1 METNQTAQM
10 VAWLDEERRKDKA
23 LITKLEER
31 NQSQTALLEDQT
43 RRIQALENELVQM
56 RQQQISANRFDETVE
71 RLRTEFNAQLEELQK
86 RRATVDQDFK
96 KMRDMDR
103 EALMKSIEEL
113 RQEVIQRVD
122 RAIQPRRTEEE
133 RLSRVAT
140 ELQDYAS
147 NLSKG
152 LEDFERSLGFLEEQ
166 RRQDARRLSD
176 INGELAELA
185 KKSETHQAKAEL
197 LEDLSRRNERAV
209 TELNGTVGE
218 FRQQRQEWNEQQAL
232 SDQQRERTM
241 NDMLK
246 RMDGFADDMTLF
258 SKQVE
263 SWADTNRQMKQKLED
278 FDRLADRVERRLN
291 EAAEMQRLSEER
303 FRQEW
308 EDFMSDDQRR
318 WRQFT
323 ITNEES
329 WRENEKALT
338 EIQATMTQVN
348 ELSERQSEHLK
359 YLNRTQQELM
369 AALAERYSALREQI
383 EESQTSLPALS

>member
-10 VAWLDEERRKDKA
+10 VAWLDEERRKDKT
-23 LITKLEER
+23 LITRLEER
-31 NQSQTALLEDQT
+31 NQSQAALLEDQS
-43 RRIQALENELVQM
+43 RRLQALENELVQI
-56 RQQQISANRFDETVE
+56 RQQQISPNRFDETVE
-71 RLRTEFNAQLEELQK
+71 RLRTEFNAQLEEIQK
-86 RRATVDQDFK
+86 RRTTVDQDFK

-152 LEDFERSLGFLEEQ
+152 LEEFERSLGFLEEQ

-185 KKSETHQAKAEL
+185 KKSEAHQAKAEL
-197 LEDLSRRNERAV
+197 VEDISRRNERAV
-209 TELNGTVGE
+209 TELTGSIGE

-232 SDQQRERTM
+232 ADQQRERTM

-263 SWADTNRQMKQKLED
+263 TWADTNRQMKQKLEE
-278 FDRLADRVERRLN
+278 FERLADRVERRLN

-369 AALAERYSALREQI
+369 VALAERYSSLREQI

>member
-23 LITKLEER
+23 LITRLEER
-31 NQSQTALLEDQT
+31 NQSQAALLEDQA
-43 RRIQALENELVQM
+43 RRLQALENELAQV
-56 RQQQISANRFDETVE
+56 RQQQISPNRFDETVE
-71 RLRTEFNAQLEELQK
+71 RLRTEFNAQIEEIQK
-86 RRATVDQDFK
+86 RRTSVDQDFK

-152 LEDFERSLGFLEEQ
+152 LEEFERSLGFLEEQ

-185 KKSETHQAKAEL
+185 KKSEAHQAKAEL
-197 LEDLSRRNERAV
+197 VEDISRRNERAV
-209 TELNGTVGE
+209 TELTGAIGE

-232 SDQQRERTM
+232 ADQQRERTM
-241 NDMLK
+241 TDMLK

-263 SWADTNRQMKQKLED
+263 GWADTNRQMKQKLEE
-278 FDRLADRVERRLN
+278 FERLADRVERRLN

-369 AALAERYSALREQI
+369 VALAERYSSLREQI

>member
-10 VAWLDEERRKDKA
+10 VAWLDEERRKDKS

-31 NQSQTALLEDQT
+31 TQSQAALLEDQA
-43 RRIQALENELVQM
+43 RRLQALEGELTQL
-56 RQQQISANRFDETVE
+56 RQQQLSVTRFDETID
-71 RLRTEFNAQLEELQK
+71 RLRTEFNAQLEDIQK
-86 RRATVDQDFK
+86 RRAAVDQENK

-103 EALMKSIEEL
+103 DALMKSIEDL

-122 RAIQPRRTEEE
+122 RAIQPRRAEEE
-133 RLSRVAT
+133 RLSRIAT

-152 LEDFERSLGFLEEQ
+152 LEEFERSLGFLEEQ

-176 INGELAELA
+176 INGEMAELG
-185 KKSETHQAKAEL
+185 KKSESHQAKVEL
-197 LEDLSRRNERAV
+197 LEELSRRNERSV
-209 TELNGTVGE
+209 TELAGTMSE
-218 FRQQRQEWNEQQAL
+218 YRQQRQEWNEQQAL
-232 SDQQRERTM
+232 ADQQRERTM

-246 RMDGFADDMTLF
+246 RMDGFSETMETF

-263 SWADTNRQMKQKLED
+263 GWAETHRQMKLKLDEYE
-278 FDRLADRVERRLN
+278 RLAERVERRLN

-323 ITNEES
+323 LTNEEA
-329 WRENEKALT
+329 WRENTKSLT
-338 EIQATMTQVN
+338 EIQATMTQVA
-348 ELSERQSEHLK
+348 ELTERQSEHLK
-359 YLNRTQQELM
+359 FLTRNQQEIM
-369 AALAERYSALREQI
+369 SSLADRYQVLREQV
-383 EESQTSLPALS
+383 EEGQNSLPNLT